1 MEILDKVLGF
11 LNPTKNASFIQALG
25 SILVVLTTLT
35 AVVKA
40 VIAVLTGVPVEPVP

>member
-1 MEILDKVLGF
+1 MDLLDKVLSF

-25 SILVVLTTLT
+25 SVLVVLTTLT

-40 VIAVLTGVPVEPVP
+40 VIAVLTQQPLDPAP